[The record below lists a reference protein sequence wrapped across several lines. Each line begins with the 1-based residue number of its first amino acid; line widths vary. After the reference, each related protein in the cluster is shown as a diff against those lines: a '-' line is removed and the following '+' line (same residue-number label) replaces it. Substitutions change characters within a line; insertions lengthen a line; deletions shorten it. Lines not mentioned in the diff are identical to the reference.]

1 MTKCSRL
8 KKDLENRRQHN
19 YKDVRN
25 FFRLQNQINDTI
37 IKDIKNLFRLTKEVD
52 NTTIKDMRNLI
63 RLKKEN
69 EAIKDRVIRDIR
81 DLLEHEEEGHYK
93 PLTVGNLWSNNY
105 IK

>member
-1 MTKCSRL
+1 MTKFPWL

-25 FFRLQNQINDTI
+25 FFRLQNQIDDTI
-37 IKDIKNLFRLTKEVD
+37 IKDIRNLYRLTKEVD
-52 NTTIKDMRNLI
+52 KTTIKDMRNLI

-81 DLLEHEEEGHYK
+81 DLLEHEEEGHY
-93 PLTVGNLWSNNY
+93 SNSR
-105 IK
+105 